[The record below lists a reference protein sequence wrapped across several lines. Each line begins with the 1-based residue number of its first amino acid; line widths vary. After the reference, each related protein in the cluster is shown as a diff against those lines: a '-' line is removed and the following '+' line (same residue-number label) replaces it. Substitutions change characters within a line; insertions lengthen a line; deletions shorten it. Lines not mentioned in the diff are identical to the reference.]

1 MPRIGTFVIC
11 LRTIFPPT
19 LAAPM
24 DFAETLAQR
33 ATALD
38 VASLLNISERQTSAI
53 ASNISVIFGVIF
65 EAETP

>member
-1 MPRIGTFVIC
+1 
-11 LRTIFPPT
+11 
-19 LAAPM
+19 M